1 VDEVHQSANPGN
13 SANGTRSER
22 ALFLEQAPRQYLNL
36 KRKPM
41 QRPVRATFSALSSE
55 LVRAKVSFKD
65 IKKLRDDIVHGGLLA
80 GKHKKIED
88 ANEVMRVLC
97 GKLILQM
104 VGIPGIRF
112 GKSPEP
118 VA

>member
-1 VDEVHQSANPGN
+1 MHDQF
-13 SANGTRSER
+13 ER
-22 ALFLEQAPRQYLNL
+22 LFQHYQVNW
-36 KRKPM
+36 
-41 QRPVRATFSALSSE
+41 SG
-55 LVRAKVSFKD
+55 AKVSFKD
-65 IKKLRDDIVHGGLLA
+65 IKKLRDDIVHGGLLS

-112 GKSPEP
+112 G
-118 VA
+118 